1 MQSHSR
7 YEEFPLHPA
16 SITPWENLS
25 MEEIRIREGGIRD
38 LDHILHHRRAM
49 FAEMGGVDEHVLD
62 RMQEATEQYLLDALL
77 SGIYRAWLA
86 ETEAGR
92 VVSGGGIAIVPWPG
106 SPDFPGTRR
115 GWILS
120 VYTEPEFRRHGI
132 ARRIMDTIVAW
143 CRSEGFGYVSLH
155 ASDDGRLLYQKMGF
169 QPTNEMRLY
178 LK

>member
-1 MQSHSR
+1 
-7 YEEFPLHPA
+7 
-16 SITPWENLS
+16 
-25 MEEIRIREGGIRD
+25 MEEIRIRTGRISD
-38 LDHILHHRRAM
+38 IAHILHHRRAM
-49 FAEMGGVDEHVLD
+49 FAEMGGADESVLD
-62 RMQEATEQYLLDALL
+62 RMQEASELYLREALV

-120 VYTEPEFRRHGI
+120 VYTEPEFRRRGI
-132 ARRIMDTIVAW
+132 ARRIMETIVDW
-143 CRSEGFGYVSLH
+143 CRSEGFAHVSLH
-155 ASDDGRLLYQKMGF
+155 ASHDGRLLYEKMGF
-169 QPTNEMRLY
+169 RPTNEMRLY